1 MKKTIIALLAI
12 AVVIGIVS
20 SVAAVRQPIYVA
32 SVTQILKGS
41 VVMTSDGS
49 VTQSFSTAF
58 GAVPTVFTIQ
68 QNNAAASTTNFVTPT
83 TSNVII
89 RSSIAGATSVWFAVG
104 SP

>member
-1 MKKTIIALLAI
+1 MKKIILSCF
-12 AVVIGIVS
+12 VIGLVVASI
-20 SVAAVRQPIYVA
+20 AAVRQPIYVA